1 MKCFDLSNL
10 HFRTNVDSSGGECS
24 ASGGA
29 MQLSAVG
36 ELNTKKDK
44 EVFP

>member
-36 ELNTKKDK
+36 ELNTKDK
-44 EVFP
+44 AAFP

>member
-1 MKCFDLSNL
+1 MKCFFLSNL
-10 HFRTNVDSSGGECS
+10 PFRTNVDSSGGECS

-36 ELNTKKDK
+36 ELKTKDK
-44 EVFP
+44 AVFP